1 MKGRPSGPREKGK
14 APAYKLQS
22 DIEVATDLKKE
33 LEERILNGNVEFTLD
48 EVLRIAK
55 RKFHEVIIDIMKR
68 KRQSLGDAATSTTEG
83 MKMEEREEDEEVTE
97 YSYGGVAKVVLIG
110 EDGKIQASS
119 HYSQSH

>member
-1 MKGRPSGPREKGK
+1 
-14 APAYKLQS
+14 
-22 DIEVATDLKKE
+22 
-33 LEERILNGNVEFTLD
+33 
-48 EVLRIAK
+48 
-55 RKFHEVIIDIMKR
+55 MKR

-97 YSYGGVAKVVLIG
+97 YSYGGVAKVELIG